1 MQWNNRIV
9 FGHMRTIKISK
20 TITQRLFHDEILKQ
34 TDLGKYTCSYKN
46 KKFLRCANMTQLLQ
60 RQENQLHFFTV
71 ENINYQEKKNRLRQK
86 VLKGA

>member
-1 MQWNNRIV
+1 MQWNNRIAY
-9 FGHMRTIKISK
+9 GHTRTIKISK
-20 TITQRLFHDEILKQ
+20 TITQRLFHDDILKQ

-71 ENINYQEKKNRLRQK
+71 ENINYQEKKID
-86 VLKGA
+86 